1 MGCSKE
7 HPYGAKTGK
16 RPMLS
21 GMIRMAS
28 ARRRLKIGFNRYVP
42 SLSIAFAIGV
52 PGQFPFLF
60 QKLGTRQHVNLV

>member
-1 MGCSKE
+1 V
-7 HPYGAKTGK
+7 
-16 RPMLS
+16 
-21 GMIRMAS
+21 MIRMAS